1 LIGKKRQKGAMMEN
15 LIWGIALFVVPVL
28 GVAIVRHFFELEVVD
43 DTEDLFADLD
53 EWSDGCNAIAGNA
66 STIPAEWDDLT
77 I

>member
-1 LIGKKRQKGAMMEN
+1 MMEN